1 MRPSDLAR
9 LFALAAIWSLSFVFL
24 RVLVPQLGPLW
35 TATLR
40 VLIAG
45 IALALWLRVIH
56 VDAEMR
62 RHWRAYLFLGVLNFA
77 VPFVLFAY
85 AAQRLP
91 ASYLV
96 ILNASA
102 PMFAAVASAVWL
114 ADRLTRAKVVGL
126 AVGAAGVAL
135 VSRAGP
141 VVPDT
146 AVALAV
152 AAGLGASLFYALSGV
167 WLKRQRLALPSMAIA
182 AWGQVFAALT
192 LLPVAAFAPVPQPPP
207 FSAIANLLLLALVC
221 SAVAYVL
228 YFRLIADVGPTRAMT
243 VTFIMPALGLL
254 WGALFLDE
262 AVTPVMVTGV
272 ALIVVGTAAVL
283 RVRRVA
289 APAAPDV
296 GPASAGRDASRQAE
310 A

>member
-1 MRPSDLAR
+1 MRAADIAR
-9 LFALAAIWSLSFVFL
+9 LVALATIWSLSFVFL
-24 RVLVPQLGPLW
+24 RVLVPQFGPLW

-45 IALALWLRVIH
+45 VALALWLRAINAH
-56 VDAEMR
+56 AGLR
-62 RHWRAYLFLGVLNFA
+62 GHWRAYLFLGVVNFA

-114 ADRLTRAKVVGL
+114 GDRLTPVKTLGL

-141 VVPDT
+141 VVPDA

-152 AAGLGASLFYALSGV
+152 GAGLGASLFYALAGV

-182 AWGQVFAALT
+182 AWGQVLAALT
-192 LLPVAAFAPVPQPPP
+192 LLPVAAFAPLPPP
-207 FSAIANLLLLALVC
+207 PSLAAIANLLLLALVC

-243 VTFIMPALGLL
+243 VTFIMPALGLV

-262 AVTPVMVTGV
+262 AVTPAMVAGV
-272 ALIVVGTAAVL
+272 ALIVAGTAAVL
-283 RVRRVA
+283 RIAR
-289 APAAPDV
+289 PP
-296 GPASAGRDASRQAE
+296 PAGREASRQAG